1 MFIKL
6 LDDDLINK
14 IAAGEVIE
22 RPASIVKELIEN
34 SIDSGANK
42 ITVKISGGGSEKI
55 EVEDNGQ
62 GIDFQEVPLAFLR
75 HATSKINRE
84 EDLQHIL
91 TMGFRGEALPSIA
104 SVSRIDMY
112 SKSQEESGVYAY
124 LEGGQLSVHQVNA
137 SPPGTRIVVKDLF
150 YNTPARKKF
159 LKTIVTE
166 SNHIHEL
173 MCKYALARPDISFSY
188 SSEKKT
194 YFKTPGNSSL
204 LDTVM
209 AVYGRDFTD
218 HLMEVSYAG
227 DDYQLKGLIS
237 QADIKRTNRKNQ
249 VFFINRRPIR
259 SPILYRAVDKA
270 YQGRLLSREY
280 PVVILSID
288 LDPSTIDVNVHPQ
301 KNEIR
306 FKDEQGVFRV
316 VLDVLRDRL
325 EKSSWSININYFETD
340 RQNTSIPQPEQLR
353 TPPGLIKQQPIFD
366 NRPAP
371 RQLEQVT
378 YENAGDLAYLTDS
391 PLSEQEA
398 GDSGEELKIIGQVF
412 NSYILIQ
419 KDDSLWIADQHAAH
433 EKILFSNLMNEYQ
446 QDRGSVQDLIFP
458 ITLELSATQIE
469 TLEQNVDSLNS
480 LGFSIQIIGHN
491 SIAVRT
497 VPFVVAGREKEV
509 LYEILDELLKNKN
522 IPDLS
527 RKALTIMSCKKAVK
541 AGSRLSKDE
550 MEIIIRD
557 LFQLEDYQHCPHG
570 RPTIIRLSYEDL
582 ERMFKRR

>member
-1 MFIKL
+1 MSIKL

-42 ITVKISGGGSEKI
+42 ITVKITAGGSEKI

-62 GIDFQEVPLAFLR
+62 GINFVEVPLAFLR
-75 HATSKINRE
+75 HATSKINQE
-84 EDLQHIL
+84 EDLQHIQ

-112 SKSQEESGVYAY
+112 SKSQDEPGVYAR
-124 LEGGQLSVHQVNA
+124 LEGGQMAVHQVNA
-137 SPPGTRIVVKDLF
+137 SPPGTRVIVKDLF

-159 LKTIVTE
+159 LKTVVTE

-173 MCKYALARPDISFSY
+173 ICKYALARPDISFSY

-194 YFKTPGNSSL
+194 YFKTPGNESL
-204 LDTVM
+204 LDTVI
-209 AVYGRDFTD
+209 AVYGRDFAN

-227 DDYQLKGLIS
+227 DTYQLKGLIS
-237 QADIKRTNRKNQ
+237 QPDIKRTNRKNQ
-249 VFFINRRPIR
+249 MFFINRRPIR
-259 SPILYRAVDKA
+259 SPILYRAIDRA

-280 PVVILSID
+280 PVVIMSID
-288 LDPSTIDVNVHPQ
+288 LDPSTVDVNVHPQ
-301 KNEIR
+301 KSEIR

-325 EKSSWSININYFETD
+325 EKSNWGVNINYFERD
-340 RQNTSIPQPEQLR
+340 RQDAGEPQP
-353 TPPGLIKQQPIFD
+353 GLIKAQPVFIKQQPIFD
-366 NRPAP
+366 SRPAA
-371 RQLEQVT
+371 RQMEQIT
-378 YENAGDLAYLTDS
+378 YEKAVDMAFLTDN
-391 PLSEQEA
+391 LVSEQES
-398 GDSGEELKIIGQVF
+398 GDSGDEIRIIGQVF
-412 NSYILIQ
+412 NSYIILQ
-419 KDDSLWIADQHAAH
+419 KGDSLWIADQHAAH
-433 EKILFSNLMNEYQ
+433 EKIIFSKLVNEYQ
-446 QDRGSVQDLIFP
+446 QDQGSVQDLIFP
-458 ITLELSATQIE
+458 ITLELSAAQIE
-469 TLEQNVDSLNS
+469 TLEQNMTAFNN
-480 LGFSIQIIGHN
+480 LGFDIQIIGHN
-491 SIAVRT
+491 SIAIRT
-497 VPFVVAGREKEV
+497 VPFAASGREKEV

-541 AGSRLSKDE
+541 AGTCLRKDE
-550 MEIIIRD
+550 MEIIIKD